1 MMLAALTLCLSSSA
15 VSAAPF
21 AGFEVT
27 LPASVAEPVIG
38 RVLVYI
44 SRHNDTAPITQ
55 GDDGPSTAQI
65 FGIDTPAGGLQ
76 PGHSVIIDGGVLGFP
91 RASLA
96 ELPADGR
103 RVFVQAQLLVYDTY
117 ARGDGETLVLP
128 VSCVNPG
135 GNDGAYGAPA
145 GTLFSPT
152 LEGKLSPGGR
162 LSLSLSSTVPAT
174 PSPGCAGG
182 GEANSDYIKTVHVES
197 ALLSQFW
204 GRRIVLEACVLLP
217 WGFHEQA
224 REDARYPLV
233 VAHGHYSAQWDT
245 GGSFSET
252 PPPANLTGYAAIEA
266 EYAYGLYRNWTS
278 ADDGPFHG
286 ARMLV
291 ISINHQNPFFDDSYA
306 VDSANVGPYGTAI
319 KEELL
324 PHVESLYRG
333 IGAGWAR
340 ALYGGS
346 TGGWES
352 IGIQTLYPDDYNGA
366 YAACPDPVTFTSYST
381 VDIYADKNAYVYDS
395 DWKTTERPAQRDS
408 YSGQTIG
415 FGHPYGQ
422 TTATLREANY
432 HELVLG
438 ERSRSCGQWDIWE
451 AVFGPKGADGFP
463 ERIWDK
469 RTGAINKTTAAYWRE
484 HFDLKH
490 IMQRDWEAKGLGDKL
505 KGKIHLFVGGSDT
518 YFLTDA
524 VMDMQDFLEGTKRPY
539 YNGTVTIGTH
549 DGRGF
554 EHCFNGYVTE
564 PGTGKILVLP
574 NSITRL
580 VYNQKFLPL
589 MAEHFAATAPEG
601 SDVTSWRY

>member
-1 MMLAALTLCLSSSA
+1 MKLTRLLFLATTAS
-15 VSAAPF
+15 VSCSAPF
-21 AGFEVT
+21 GGFEVS
-27 LPASVAEPVIG
+27 LPASAPKPLVG

-44 SRHNDTAPITQ
+44 SRHNDSAPITQ

-65 FGIDTPAGGLQ
+65 FGVDTPAGGLV
-76 PGHSVIIDGGVLGFP
+76 PGGSVRIKGDDILGFP
-91 RASLA
+91 RPSLSA
-96 ELPADGR
+96 LPTDSSA
-103 RVFVQAQLLVYDTY
+103 VFVQAQLLVYDTY

-135 GNDGAYGAPA
+135 GNDGSYGAPA
-145 GTLFSPT
+145 GTKFSAVGSVR
-152 LEGKLSPGGR
+152 LEPGAVA
-162 LSLSLSSTVPAT
+162 SLSLFHTVPVT

-182 GEANSDYIKTVHVES
+182 GNADSDYIKTVHVTSKKLS
-197 ALLSQFW
+197 AFW
-204 GRRIVLEACVLLP
+204 GRPIVLEACVLLP
-217 WGFHEQA
+217 WGFHDHPE
-224 REDARYPLV
+224 ARYPLV

-252 PPPANLTGYAAIEA
+252 PPAAGLAGYAKTEA
-266 EYAYGLYRNWTS
+266 EYAYDLFRNWTS
-278 ADDGPFHG
+278 PSGIFHG

-291 ISINHQNPFFDDSYA
+291 ISINHANPFFDDSYA
-306 VDSANVGPYGTAI
+306 VDSVNVGPYGSAI

-333 IGAGWAR
+333 IGEGWAR
-340 ALYGGS
+340 GLYGGS

-366 YAACPDPVTFTSYST
+366 YAACPDPVTFTSYAT
-381 VDIYADKNAYVYDS
+381 VNIYDDDNAYIYGS
-395 DWKTTERPAQRDS
+395 DWKTTERPAQRDT

-438 ERSRSCGQWDIWE
+438 THSRSCGQWDIWE

-469 RTGAINKTTAAYWRE
+469 RSGVINHTTAAYWRE

-490 IMQRDWEAKGLGDKL
+490 IMQRDWETKGLGAKL
-505 KGKIHLFVGGSDT
+505 AGKIHLFVGGSDT

-524 VMDMQDFLEGTKRPY
+524 VMDMQDFLETTTNPF
-539 YNGTVTIGTH
+539 YNGSVTIGTH

-554 EHCFNGYVTE
+554 EHCFNGYVTDPE
-564 PGTGKILVLP
+564 TGIETVLP

-589 MAEHFAATAPEG
+589 MAQHFAATAPPG
-601 SDVTSWRY
+601 ADTSSWRY